1 MSTQSSIAERLNASR
16 RDLLDLGLRNSLLNY
31 RLPKSRGA
39 QVSTVGSADVFRWL
53 VEEERSLDFVPAS
66 LLRSDELIDEV
77 APGKSAKPALP
88 TSHDEK
94 NLQTRLLAT
103 YYAARTHIEERGV
116 NILFVAIGMLHW
128 FEDDV
133 SQKELRAPLLLIPV
147 ELERTT
153 AREKFKVKFNGEDV
167 EENLSLATKLKSD
180 FGIRFPEIPEA
191 DALDVRD
198 YLSKVATAVAGQERW
213 RVEPDEIAVGFFSFA
228 KFLMYRDLEPA
239 AWCTKEVPDASP
251 ILAALIRDGFRNEAA
266 GAPDDGFLDEA
277 MAPDA
282 LSQVIDVDS
291 SQALAM
297 LDVRSGRNVVIQG
310 PPGTGKSQTITNIIA
325 DALSQGKKIL
335 FVAEK
340 LAALEVVKRRL
351 NRVGLGDACLELH
364 SHGANKKTVLAD
376 LHGTLQ
382 LGKPRTDAVRWELGQ
397 YKRTRDQLNAYCLAV
412 NTPVAGSGLTPR
424 ELMGELIA
432 IGKLQGEASLPRPAF
447 ELGGDKA
454 ALSRIL
460 SWNRSRIEELSAL
473 VANLQSH
480 LQKIGPPCAHPFRA
494 TRLPALLPSDREAI
508 VDGLRAAI
516 EACRILDSATEELAG
531 VMGIAATRTRAEAD
545 VLVRAARRALS
556 APHLQG
562 VVLKTGEW
570 QAKRDQLAQLIGAG
584 ARHAEI
590 RRQFD
595 GSLISEAWE
604 QDLLGARQ
612 VLNDIGR
619 KWWRWLSSD
628 YRRMRRLIAGL
639 CIGEQPKDA
648 DTQLRIV
655 DAVME
660 ATRQRRTVSDLES
673 LGARLY
679 GVQWQG
685 LRSDWQVLKRLADW
699 IVDLYR
705 EVGNG
710 KLPAGVID
718 FLAGNPTLGVL
729 MEKVAALESTLP
741 VHAQSLL
748 SVLDRL
754 ALDEAARQVIVASD
768 LPAQISELSTM
779 LERIGELA
787 DGITYQ
793 NLKSLLDKEGLDWVV
808 AAGWNWPDAGRLLA
822 PFFLRTWFEAL
833 LRQAYSEREV
843 LRTFDGPSHEGV
855 RERFREL
862 DVASL
867 MATRV
872 DLADKHYSGLPVAN
886 GYGQVGI
893 LLREFEKRSR
903 HLPIRRLMQQ
913 AGNAIQAI
921 KPVFMM
927 SPMSIAAFV
936 PPGSVEFDLVVFDE
950 ASQVRPVD
958 AFGAV
963 LRGDQVVVVG
973 DSKQLPPTSF
983 FDALVGEEDPAD
995 DEEIV
1000 TADIESLLG
1009 LMLGQGA
1016 PSRMLRWH
1024 YRSQHQSLIALSNE
1038 EFYDN
1043 RLVVFPS
1050 PEPPH
1055 RGLGLVFHH
1064 LPNTVYDRGKSRT
1077 NRLEA
1082 EVVAKAVMLH
1092 AKSAPHLTLGV
1103 AAFSIQQAE
1112 AVLDHLER
1120 LRRDDPSAEPFF
1132 SAHPFEPFF
1141 VKNLESVQ
1149 GDERDVIFISVGY
1162 GRDADGFVAMT
1173 FGALNGQGGER
1184 RLNVLITRARQCC
1197 EVFTNLTHGDID
1209 LNRTPARGV
1218 AALKAF
1224 LKYAQT
1230 GITDV
1235 PDLGGGEEDSPF
1247 EREVADGLRRAGH
1260 DVAFQV
1266 GSGGFRIDLA
1276 VRDPQKPGRYILG
1289 IECDGATY
1297 HSSRSSRD
1305 RDRLRQQVLENLGW
1319 QIHRIWSTDWFN
1331 HQERELRRTLGVIEQ
1346 AMLRRAAPPGLK
1358 HSDAAPIASASALSS
1373 GIERVESSKDDEAA
1387 TATADVATYELC
1399 TPNVSLQGRE
1409 LHEVPSA
1416 RLADWIAEI
1425 VKVEGPVH
1433 KDEVARRIADA
1444 AGIRRIGSRI
1454 EVAMS
1459 TAITQAIRARLI
1471 ERRREFLWPLGM
1483 KIPRVRDRSGL
1494 PNASRKLELVSP
1506 EEIAEAIMAVITSAY
1521 GIDLI
1526 DVPQVSCRL
1535 LGFARTSE
1543 DMTALVEAVAK
1554 ELVNDGK
1561 LQARDGHV
1569 TLADVN
1575 EQRTDES

>member
-1 MSTQSSIAERLNASR
+1 VSLQSPIAERLNASR

-31 RLPKSRGA
+31 HLPRSRGA
-39 QVSTVGSADVFRWL
+39 QVSGVGSADVVRWL
-53 VEEERSLDFVPAS
+53 VEEERSLDFVHS
-66 LLRSDELIDEV
+66 SEERVDELFED
-77 APGKSAKPALP
+77 AALRKPARPTLP

-94 NLQTRLLAT
+94 NLQARLLAT

-116 NILFVAIGMLHW
+116 NILFVAVGMLHW
-128 FEDDV
+128 FEDDT
-133 SQKELRAPLLLIPV
+133 SLKELKAPLLLIPV
-147 ELERTT
+147 ELERTS
-153 AREKFKVKFNGEDV
+153 AREKFKIKFNGEDV
-167 EENLSLATKLKSD
+167 EGNLSLATKLKSD
-180 FGIRFPEIPEA
+180 FGIRHPEIPEA
-191 DALDVRD
+191 DTLDVGG
-198 YLSKVATAVAGQERW
+198 YFKKIAKAVAGQKRW
-213 RVEPDEIAVGFFSFA
+213 KMEPDEIAVGFFSFA

-239 AWCTKEVPDASP
+239 AWCTKENPDASP
-251 ILAALIRDGFRNEAA
+251 ILAALIRDGFRNEPA
-266 GAPDDGFLDEA
+266 GAPDEGFLDKA

-282 LSQVIDVDS
+282 LSQVVDVDS

-310 PPGTGKSQTITNIIA
+310 PPGTGKSQTITNVIA
-325 DALSQGKKIL
+325 DALAQGKKVL

-351 NRVGLGDACLELH
+351 DRVGLGDACLELH

-376 LHGTLQ
+376 LHRTLQ
-382 LGKPRTDAVRWELGQ
+382 LGKPRTDAVRWELSQ
-397 YKRTRDQLNAYCLAV
+397 YKRTRDHLNAYCLAV
-412 NTPVAGSGLTPR
+412 NTPVGGSGLTPR
-424 ELMGELIA
+424 DLMGELIA
-432 IGKLQGEASLPRPAF
+432 IGKLQGEASLPRPAY

-454 ALSRIL
+454 PLGRIIG
-460 SWNRSRIEELSAL
+460 WNRSKIEELSTL
-473 VANLQSH
+473 VANLQLH
-480 LQKIGPPCAHPFRA
+480 LQKMGPPSSHPFRA
-494 TRLPALLPSDREAI
+494 TRLRALLPSDREAI

-516 EACRILDSATEELAG
+516 EACRILNRATEELAG
-531 VMGIAATRTRAEAD
+531 VMGIAANRTRAEAD

-590 RRQFD
+590 HKQFD
-595 GSLISEAWE
+595 EILIPEAWE
-604 QDLLGARQ
+604 QDLLRPRQ

-619 KWWRWLSSD
+619 KWWRWFSSD
-628 YRRMRRLIAGL
+628 YRRTRRLIAGL
-639 CIGEQPKDA
+639 CIGERPKDA
-648 DTQLRIV
+648 ETQLNIV
-655 DAVME
+655 DAVMG
-660 ATRQRRTVSDLES
+660 AARQARTVSELES
-673 LGARLY
+673 LGAHLY
-679 GVQWQG
+679 GVQWQD

-699 IVDLYR
+699 IIALYR
-705 EVGNG
+705 EVGDG
-710 KLPAGVID
+710 RLPAGVID
-718 FLAGNPTLGVL
+718 FLAGNPALGVL
-729 MEKVAALESTLP
+729 PEKVTTLESTLP
-741 VHAQSLL
+741 VHDQSLS

-754 ALDEAARQVIVASD
+754 ALDEAARQVIVATD
-768 LPAQISELSTM
+768 FPTQGAELTTM
-779 LERIGELA
+779 LDRIDELV

-793 NLKSLLDKEGLDWVV
+793 NLRSLLNKEGLDWVV
-808 AAGWNWPDAGRLLA
+808 AASWNWPDADRLLV

-862 DVASL
+862 DLASL
-867 MATRV
+867 KATRMN
-872 DLADKHYSGLPVAN
+872 LADKHYSGLPEAN

-903 HLPIRRLMQQ
+903 HLPIRKLMQQ

-936 PPGSVEFDLVVFDE
+936 PPGSVKFDLVVFDE
-950 ASQVRPVD
+950 ASQVKPVD

-995 DEEIV
+995 DEEVV
-1000 TADIESLLG
+1000 TSDVESLLG

-1024 YRSQHQSLIALSNE
+1024 YRSRHQSLITLSNE
-1038 EFYDN
+1038 QFYDN

-1050 PEPPH
+1050 PEPSH

-1082 EVVAKAVMLH
+1082 ELVAKAVMLH
-1092 AKSAPHLTLGV
+1092 AKGSPHLTLGV

-1112 AVLDHLER
+1112 AVLDQLER
-1120 LRRDDPSAEPFF
+1120 LRRDDPSAESFF

-1162 GRDADGFVAMT
+1162 GRNLEGFVAMN

-1235 PDLGGGEEDSPF
+1235 PDTGGEEEDSPF
-1247 EREVADGLRRAGH
+1247 EREVAGALRDAGH
-1260 DVAFQV
+1260 DVVFQV

-1276 VRDPQKPGRYILG
+1276 VRDPKKSGSYLLG

-1319 QIHRIWSTDWFN
+1319 RIHRIWSTDWFN
-1331 HQERELRRTLGVIEQ
+1331 HQKRELQRTLGVIEQ
-1346 AMLRRAAPPGLK
+1346 ATLRRAVSSGPERR
-1358 HSDAAPIASASALSS
+1358 DALRALGAMSSS
-1373 GIERVESSKDDEAA
+1373 GIERVNAAQDDEAG
-1387 TATADVATYELC
+1387 TARAVTYELSA
-1399 TPNVSLQGRE
+1399 PNVSLRGSE
-1409 LHEVPSA
+1409 LHEVPSS
-1416 RLADWIAEI
+1416 RLAEWIVEV

-1444 AGIRRIGSRI
+1444 AGIRRIGNRI
-1454 EVAMS
+1454 EVAIS
-1459 TAITQAIRARLI
+1459 TAISSAVRAKLI
-1471 ERRREFLWPLGM
+1471 ERRQEFLWPVGM
-1483 KIPRVRDRSGL
+1483 KSPTVRDRSGL
-1494 PNASRKLELVSP
+1494 PNSCRKLEFVSP
-1506 EEIAEAIMAVITSAY
+1506 EEIAQAILAVIASAY
-1521 GIDLI
+1521 GIDLA
-1526 DVPQVSCRL
+1526 DVPQASCRL

-1543 DMTALVEAVAK
+1543 EMTALVDRIAK
-1554 ELVNDGK
+1554 KLVSDGK
-1561 LQARDGHV
+1561 LEAKDGHV
-1569 TLADVN
+1569 TLADVG
-1575 EQRTDES
+1575 ELDGS